1 MGCGKFNRVDDN
13 FTPDKHYFELADGT
27 RSNNVALKRGDVEK
41 TIMDTTGK
49 LVNAS
54 PQ

>member
-1 MGCGKFNRVDDN
+1 MDCGKFNRVDDN
-13 FTPDKHYFELADGT
+13 FTPDKHYFELADET